1 MVIVAALLL
10 AAAVWAWPGRGERA
24 WLRVAVL
31 RAADSTGGPAGA
43 EHLPWWRRE
52 VRLPRRAA
60 SGREEAVQ
68 QLLSGLAAGLGAGL
82 AAPAALSAAV
92 ASLPAAAR
100 RDAALVRALGAL
112 EAAVSAGG
120 SAGGAWI
127 DLGQQLRIPVALQV
141 GRAWTISERLGSPLS
156 DAVRSALD
164 AQTARLAVER
174 AFAAQAAGPRA
185 TAQLLTWLP
194 LLGVLLM
201 PVLGV
206 APSAAYPPAVLLLA
220 VAPGL
225 LLLLAGR
232 RLTRRLVDRALRP
245 PPLG

>member
-1 MVIVAALLL
+1 MILTALLL
-10 AAAVWAWPGRGERA
+10 AAAVWAWPGRRERA
-24 WLRVAVL
+24 LLRVAVL
-31 RAADSTGGPAGA
+31 DTAGA
-43 EHLPWWRRE
+43 AAGAVSVPWWRRE
-52 VRLPRRAA
+52 VRLPRRSG
-60 SGREEAVQ
+60 SGREEVVQ

-112 EAAVSAGG
+112 ETALAGG
-120 SAGGAWI
+120 GPAGAAWV
-127 DLGQQLRIPVALQV
+127 DLGQQLRLPVALQV

-156 DAVRSALD
+156 EAVRSALD
-164 AQTARLAVER
+164 AHNARRAVER

-206 APSAAYPPAVLLLA
+206 APTSAYPPAVLLLA

-232 RLTRRLVDRALRP
+232 RLTRRLIDRALRP
-245 PPLG
+245 PQLG

>member
-1 MVIVAALLL
+1 MILTALLL
-10 AAAVWAWPGRGERA
+10 AAAVWAWPGRRERA
-24 WLRVAVL
+24 LLRVAVL
-31 RAADSTGGPAGA
+31 DTADAGA
-43 EHLPWWRRE
+43 AAGAVSVPWWRRE
-52 VRLPRRAA
+52 VRLPRRSG
-60 SGREEAVQ
+60 SGREEVVQ

-112 EAAVSAGG
+112 ETALAGGG
-120 SAGGAWI
+120 SAGAAWV
-127 DLGQQLRIPVALQV
+127 DLGQQLRLPVALQV

-156 DAVRSALD
+156 EAVRSALD
-164 AQTARLAVER
+164 AHNARRAVER

-206 APSAAYPPAVLLLA
+206 APTSAYPPAVLLLA

-232 RLTRRLVDRALRP
+232 RLTRRLIDRALRP
-245 PPLG
+245 PQLG

>member
-1 MVIVAALLL
+1 MIVAALLL
-10 AAAVWAWPGRGERA
+10 AAAVWAWPGRRERA
-24 WLRVAVL
+24 LLRVAVL
-31 RAADSTGGPAGA
+31 GAAAGTGGAAAA
-43 EHLPWWRRE
+43 EPLPWWRRE
-52 VRLPRRAA
+52 VRLPGRAA
-60 SGREEAVQ
+60 SGRDEVVQ

-92 ASLPAAAR
+92 ASLPATAR

-112 EAAVSAGG
+112 EAAVSEGG
-120 SAGGAWI
+120 SAGAAWV
-127 DLGQQLRIPVALQV
+127 DLGQQLRLPVALQV

-156 DAVRSALD
+156 EAVRSALD
-164 AQTARLAVER
+164 AHTARLAVER

-206 APSAAYPPAVLLLA
+206 APTSAYPPAVLLLA
-220 VAPGL
+220 VTPGL

-232 RLTRRLVDRALRP
+232 RLTQRLIDRALRP
-245 PPLG
+245 PRLG